1 MFVRG
6 AMLGIYTLTLNIWDM
21 KCCIDYLQARPEV
34 DPERI
39 GMMGLSQGGTM
50 TTFTSA
56 LEPRIKAADIIAYVN
71 PWERFR
77 GNICGS
83 QILPQIFKY
92 FDTHD
97 IAGMI
102 APRPLLVEM
111 GVHDT
116 CFPIEAML
124 AGFEGIRRI
133 YRAARVEDRLWA
145 DVHPGEHAF
154 AANKA
159 YEFFERYL

>member
-1 MFVRG
+1 V
-6 AMLGIYTLTLNIWDM
+6 
-21 KCCIDYLQARPEV
+21 
-34 DPERI
+34 
-39 GMMGLSQGGTM
+39 
-50 TTFTSA
+50 
-56 LEPRIKAADIIAYVN
+56 
-71 PWERFR
+71 
-77 GNICGS
+77 
-83 QILPQIFKY
+83 PQIFKY
-92 FDTHD
+92 FDTYD

-124 AGFEGIRRI
+124 TGFEGIRRI
-133 YRAARVEDRLWA
+133 YRAAGVEDRLWS

-159 YEFFERYL
+159 YEFFDRYL